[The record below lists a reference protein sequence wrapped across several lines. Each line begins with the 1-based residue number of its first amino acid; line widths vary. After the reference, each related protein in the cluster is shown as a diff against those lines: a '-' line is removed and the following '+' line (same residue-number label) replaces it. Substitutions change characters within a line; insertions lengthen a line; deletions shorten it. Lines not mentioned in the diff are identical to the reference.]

1 MPLGNAKPVTSAK
14 TSVSEEFKLIPR
26 WAVALAMLAFIG
38 MEYLYWVILPH
49 YRHHPGPPLGLKIY
63 FALSW
68 SALAALYVLMIGYVS
83 QDAPRR
89 NMSMRLWMIVCL
101 VMPGGIGAVLYF
113 LLRQPVVSTC
123 PACGTPILSEF
134 HFCPQ
139 CACQISAA
147 CGNCYRSVRALD
159 VYCVHCG
166 HDLSTDNTPARL
178 RALQS

>member
-1 MPLGNAKPVTSAK
+1 MPLGNSQHVTSAK